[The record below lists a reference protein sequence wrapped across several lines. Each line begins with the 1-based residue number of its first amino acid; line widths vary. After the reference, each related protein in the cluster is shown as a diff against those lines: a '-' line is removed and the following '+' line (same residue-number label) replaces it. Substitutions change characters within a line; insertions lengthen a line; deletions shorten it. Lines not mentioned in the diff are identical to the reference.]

1 MSIVVDKRSS
11 GRPNIDINARQ
22 LLIYH
27 ARELFSAMA
36 YDKVSTRMIA
46 QKSGINVAMIRYYFN
61 SKDGLFETM
70 VRETLAPIQD
80 LIQQSMVDKNSD
92 SLFDLMRTY
101 YRVMTVNPAFPRLIF
116 QLMYLPSTNKQ
127 RQLMEKIFTEITQPL
142 QRRIFERLDLQG
154 VMCPDLDP
162 CLCKVSFISLMVF
175 PFIAPPTMLNI
186 HGVDVNEDFFIRL
199 LEHNLK
205 VIAGGL
211 LLPREE

>member
-1 MSIVVDKRSS
+1 MSIAVDKRSS

-27 ARELFSAMA
+27 ARELFLAMA

-92 SLFDLMRTY
+92 SLFDLMRMY
-101 YRVMTVNPAFPRLIF
+101 YRKL
-116 QLMYLPSTNKQ
+116 
-127 RQLMEKIFTEITQPL
+127 
-142 QRRIFERLDLQG
+142 
-154 VMCPDLDP
+154 
-162 CLCKVSFISLMVF
+162 
-175 PFIAPPTMLNI
+175 
-186 HGVDVNEDFFIRL
+186 
-199 LEHNLK
+199 
-205 VIAGGL
+205 
-211 LLPREE
+211 

>member
-11 GRPNIDINARQ
+11 GRPNIDINVRQ

-142 QRRIFERLDLQG
+142 QRRIFERLALQG

>member
-1 MSIVVDKRSS
+1 MVYLKRWL
-11 GRPNIDINARQ
+11 GNIG
-22 LLIYH
+22 
-27 ARELFSAMA
+27 
-36 YDKVSTRMIA
+36 T
-46 QKSGINVAMIRYYFN
+46 
-61 SKDGLFETM
+61 
-70 VRETLAPIQD
+70 IQD

-92 SLFDLMRTY
+92 SLFDLMRMY

-142 QRRIFERLDLQG
+142 QRRIFERLALQG
-154 VMCPDLDP
+154 VMRPDLDP

-175 PFIAPPTMLNI
+175 PFIAPPIMLSI
-186 HGVDVNEDFFIRL
+186 QGVDVNEIFIRL